1 MRPTPS
7 SLLFTLLL
15 AIGTTQAEEI
25 SPQPLAAATSAET
38 HLEALEQRLAQ
49 SEQLRS
55 ELEANQANNSAQT
68 QRLRQ
73 ENQRLR
79 LQLKESQA
87 QVEPRLLSEE
97 QTWFALGASL
107 SLASVLCGALLRGR
121 RKSRREW
128 IN

>member
-1 MRPTPS
+1 MRPIPLS
-7 SLLFTLLL
+7 VLATLLL
-15 AIGTTQAEEI
+15 TCALAQAEET
-25 SPQPLAAATSAET
+25 SPQPLAAATSADAQADT
-38 HLEALEQRLAQ
+38 LEQRLAQ

-55 ELEANQANNSAQT
+55 EQQANSAAQL

-87 QVEPRLLSEE
+87 RQQPGMLSEE
-97 QTWFALGASL
+97 QTWFALGAGL
-107 SLASVLCGALLRGR
+107 SLLSVLVGALLRGR
-121 RKSRREW
+121 RKTRREW